1 MGGMIDFSRMIDESR
16 IVDLEAENKED
27 SLRELV
33 EVIARSPEITD
44 KEDFLEAILEREK
57 VISTGVGIEVA
68 LPHVKIASVR
78 DFVIAI
84 GRSHKGIDF
93 ESLDEKPVYIIVMI
107 GANDKQAGEFLKV
120 LANLVL
126 RLKNKNFRKAVMF
139 AKSPKRIK
147 DLFVSVEVGGDVPD
161 EE

>member
-1 MGGMIDFSRMIDESR
+1 MPEFEKMIEEQR
-16 IVDLEAENKED
+16 IVDLKAATKEEALK
-27 SLRELV
+27 ELV
-33 EVIARSPEITD
+33 DVLATSPLITD
-44 KEDFLEAILEREK
+44 KEEFLDAIFEREK

-68 LPHVKIASVR
+68 LPHVKIPSVK

-93 ESLDEKPVYIIVMI
+93 DSLDEKPVYIVVMI

-120 LANLVL
+120 LAQLVL
-126 RLKNKNFRKAVMF
+126 RLKNYSFRKAVLF
-139 AKSPKRIK
+139 AKNPKRIR
-147 DLFVSVEVGGDVPD
+147 DLFVSTSDDLLD

>member
-1 MGGMIDFSRMIDESR
+1 MIDESR
-16 IVDLEAENKED
+16 IVDLKATNKED
-27 SLRELV
+27 ALRELV
-33 EVIARSPEITD
+33 DVLSTSPLVTD
-44 KEDFLEAILEREK
+44 KEDLLEAIFEREK

-68 LPHVKIASVR
+68 LPHVKIASVK

-84 GRSHKGIDF
+84 GRSHRGIDF
-93 ESLDEKPVYIIVMI
+93 DAIDEKPVYVIVMI

-120 LANLVL
+120 LAQLVL
-126 RLKNKNFRKAVMF
+126 KLKNNKFRRAVMF

-147 DLFVSVEVGGDVPD
+147 ELFVSQDDLSD